1 MQPQKKPLQFK
12 TCQNC
17 NKAFPTLWKTLTIGG
32 KRLKVCQ
39 QCTLKLEKKKVKEK
53 KEKLKVKRK
62 EKREKITDRKLHTV
76 FARLIK
82 DIYPLHC
89 HACDKPLTKGTI
101 DCQACHIV
109 ERGKKITT
117 WDIRN
122 VLPGCS
128 SCNGFDQSH
137 QYELGKRT
145 NRYWGEGT
153 TEYLRSIRLQTFQWS
168 QHQKNELYDLFTHP
182 PEGNTIEETRQLILD
197 KYLAIKSP

>member
-1 MQPQKKPLQFK
+1 MIKKEQKYKICP
-12 TCQNC
+12 NC
-17 NKAFPTLWKTLTIGG
+17 NNKFENLFKSFLIDN
-32 KRLKVCQ
+32 KRKSVCKN
-39 QCTLKLEKKKVKEK
+39 CTLKLERKKVKEK

-82 DIYPLHC
+82 EIYPLHC
-89 HACDKPLTKGTI
+89 HACDKPLKKGTI

-145 NRYWGEGT
+145 NIYWGEGT

-168 QHQKNELYDLFTHP
+168 QHQKNELYNLFTHP

-197 KYLAIKSP
+197 RYLLIKSP